1 MAQLKDKVAIVTGA
15 SKGIGAAISVALAK
29 AGASVIVNYASD
41 KAGAQRTVDTII
53 SAGGM
58 AAAVQAD
65 IASRG
70 EAEALVETTI
80 EKFGRL
86 DIVVNNAGVHSFPAI
101 ESLTEHEFRWMFDI
115 NVLGTLFVT
124 QAATKVPW

>member
-1 MAQLKDKVAIVTGA
+1 
-15 SKGIGAAISVALAK
+15 
-29 AGASVIVNYASD
+29 
-41 KAGAQRTVDTII
+41 
-53 SAGGM
+53 M

-65 IASRG
+65 IASRD

-80 EKFGRL
+80 KRFGRL
-86 DIVVNNAGVHSFPAI
+86 DIVVNNAGVHSFAPI

-124 QAATKVPW
+124 QAATSTLVRAEVS